1 MGLLGKLKERWI
13 LFRERRN
20 EYESTALRSYFS
32 EKYGIKV
39 GLYTYGCFDR
49 WRIPPGSTIGRYCS
63 IAKSARVLNAN
74 HPIQAISTH
83 PYLYD
88 PAFGVV
94 SESHVVETRI
104 VIEDDVWLSH
114 NAVITPSCKRIG
126 RGAIIGAGAVV
137 TGDVPPYAIVA
148 GVPAKI
154 IRYRFDQARIDE
166 IEKSRWWEQDKAGL
180 KRLVTEKKAFAF
192 GGK

>member
-94 SESHVVETRI
+94 QESHVVETRI

>member
-20 EYESTALRSYFS
+20 EYESTVLRSYFADR
-32 EKYGIKV
+32 YGIKV

-88 PAFGVV
+88 PSFGVV
-94 SESHVVETRI
+94 GESHVVETRI

-154 IRYRFDQARIDE
+154 IRYRFDEARIAE
-166 IEKSRWWEQDKAGL
+166 IEQSRWWEQDKAGL
-180 KRLVTEKKAFAF
+180 KRLVAEKKAFAF

>member
-94 SESHVVETRI
+94 QESHVVETRI

-180 KRLVTEKKAFAF
+180 KRLVTEKKAFTF